1 MYSEE
6 WSMPSKKS
14 WVFQYLFSCL
24 VVNAI
29 LLALLFVAAKQILT
43 SLGQWVSPFLAPGNS
58 SLPAEARSAFAG
70 LSRLIGETDQ
80 YLAPV
85 VFGLGIMFTL
95 VLWLLLRHQG
105 RRLLLQNEQ
114 ERPSAASAVSR
125 DTTEET
131 TATDHPQAP
140 SQRGQQPPQV
150 SPQSAVQMLA
160 ILQRDGRLV
169 DFLRE
174 DLHPY
179 SDDQIG
185 AAVRSIH
192 QGCQAALQEHLD
204 LRPIFEEAEGAEV
217 PVPANFDPKAIRL
230 TGNVSGS
237 PPFKGT
243 LRHHGWRVV
252 RIDLPQL
259 TTLQEK
265 DWILAPAE
273 VEIVE

>member
-1 MYSEE
+1 MQ
-6 WSMPSKKS
+6 SKKS
-14 WVFQYLFSCL
+14 RGIQSLFSCL
-24 VVNAI
+24 VVNSI
-29 LLALLFVAAKQILT
+29 LLTLLFFMARQILT
-43 SLGQWVSPFLAPGNS
+43 VLRQWVTPFLVAENS
-58 SLPAEARSAFAG
+58 SVTAEARSAFAG
-70 LSRLIGETDQ
+70 LSQLIVETDQ

-85 VFGLGIMFTL
+85 VFGLGIIFTL
-95 VLWLLLRHQG
+95 VLWLVLRYQG
-105 RRLLLQNEQ
+105 RRLLLQSEQ
-114 ERPSAASAVSR
+114 EKASTISTVSR
-125 DTTEET
+125 CAPEET
-131 TATDHPQAP
+131 TGARPSQTSSPQA
-140 SQRGQQPPQV
+140 QQPPQA

-160 ILQRDGRLV
+160 ILQREGRLI

-204 LRPIFEEAEGAEV
+204 LRPIFEEAEGADV

-230 TGNVSGS
+230 TGNVSGN

-265 DWILAPAE
+265 EWILAPAE
-273 VEIVE
+273 VEIAE

>member
-1 MYSEE
+1 MYFEE

-24 VVNAI
+24 VLNAI
-29 LLALLFVAAKQILT
+29 LLALLFVVAKQILT
-43 SLGQWVSPFLAPGNS
+43 ALGQWVSPFLALGDS

-70 LSRLIGETDQ
+70 LSQIIGETNQ

-85 VFGLGIMFTL
+85 VFGLGITFTL
-95 VLWLLLRHQG
+95 VLWLVLRHQG
-105 RRLLLQNEQ
+105 RCLLLQNEQ
-114 ERPSAASAVSR
+114 ERSSTVSSVSHG
-125 DTTEET
+125 TAEET
-131 TATDHPQAP
+131 TATERPQAP
-140 SQRGQQPPQV
+140 SQREQAAPQA
-150 SPQSAVQMLA
+150 STQSAVQMLA
-160 ILQRDGRLV
+160 ILQREGRLV

-174 DLHPY
+174 DLRPY

-192 QGCQAALQEHLD
+192 EGCQAALQEHLD

-237 PPFKGT
+237 PPFRGT

-252 RIDLPQL
+252 HIDLPQL

>member
-1 MYSEE
+1 
-6 WSMPSKKS
+6 MPSKKS
-14 WVFQYLFSCL
+14 WVLQYLFSCL

-29 LLALLFVAAKQILT
+29 LLALLFIMAKQILT
-43 SLGQWVSPFLAPGNS
+43 ALGQWVGPFLAPGDS

-70 LSRLIGETDQ
+70 LSQLIGETDQ
-80 YLAPV
+80 VLAPA
-85 VFGLGIMFTL
+85 VFGLGIIFTL
-95 VLWLLLRHQG
+95 VLWLVLRYQG
-105 RRLLLQNEQ
+105 HRLLLKREQ
-114 ERPSAASAVSR
+114 ERASTTSAPSQGAA
-125 DTTEET
+125 EET
-131 TATDHPQAP
+131 TATDRPQAP
-140 SQRGQQPPQV
+140 SPRAQQPPQA
-150 SPQSAVQMLA
+150 SSQSAVQMLA
-160 ILQRDGRLV
+160 ILQREGRLV

-174 DLHPY
+174 DLRPY

-192 QGCQAALQEHLD
+192 EGCQAALQEHLD

-217 PVPANFDPKAIRL
+217 PVPPNFDPRAIRL

-273 VEIVE
+273 VEIAE

>member
-1 MYSEE
+1 MQ
-6 WSMPSKKS
+6 SKKS
-14 WVFQYLFSCL
+14 WFIQFLFSCL
-24 VVNAI
+24 VVNTI
-29 LLALLFVAAKQILT
+29 LLALLFVMARQILMAL
-43 SLGQWVSPFLAPGNS
+43 SQWVTPFLAPGDS

-70 LSRLIGETDQ
+70 LSQLIGETDQ
-80 YLAPV
+80 YLAPA
-85 VFGLGIMFTL
+85 VFGLGMIFIL
-95 VLWLLLRHQG
+95 VLWLILRYQG
-105 RRLLLQNEQ
+105 RRLLESKQ
-114 ERPSAASAVSR
+114 ERASTTSATAQGAAEEKV
-125 DTTEET
+125 TTRI
-131 TATDHPQAP
+131 PQAP
-140 SQRGQQPPQV
+140 SPQV
-150 SPQSAVQMLA
+150 QQSSQATPQSAIQMLA
-160 ILQRDGRLV
+160 ILQREGRLV

-192 QGCQAALQEHLD
+192 EGCQTALQEHLD
-204 LRPIFEEAEGAEV
+204 LRPIVDEAEGAEV

-230 TGNVSGS
+230 TGNVSGN
-237 PPFKGT
+237 PPFKGV

-273 VEIVE
+273 VEIAE